1 MELAMTLDKT
11 VGRSAVSLIIGDIT
25 EIEVEAFVFY
35 ARPDLKLGTGFGTA
49 ISTRGGPKIQE
60 ELDGLAPVATGQT
73 VVTGGGKLK
82 AKNIIHAVGPRF
94 QEEDMDG
101 KLRETVLSSLRAADE
116 KKIKIL
122 ALPAMG
128 AGFYGVPLADCARV
142 MAETIAA
149 YLRGDTDIEKVIICV
164 LDSRE
169 YAPFES
175 EFGKI

>member
-11 VGRSAVSLIIGDIT
+11 VGRTAVSLIIGDIT
-25 EIEVEAFVFY
+25 DIEVEAFVFY

-60 ELDGLAPVATGQT
+60 ELDGLAPVGAGRA
-73 VVTGGGKLK
+73 VVTGAGKLK
-82 AKNIIHAVGPRF
+82 AKSIVHAVGPRF
-94 QEEDMDG
+94 QEEDITG
-101 KLRETVLSSLRAADE
+101 KLRDTVLSSLRAADE
-116 KKIKIL
+116 KKIKTL

-142 MAETIAA
+142 MVDTLKD
-149 YLRGDTDIEKVIICV
+149 YLQGDTGIEKVIICV

>member
-1 MELAMTLDKT
+1 MELTMALEKTL
-11 VGRSAVSLIIGDIT
+11 GRTAVSLIIGDIT
-25 EIEVEAFVFY
+25 EIEVDAFVFY

-60 ELDGLAPVATGQT
+60 ELDELAPVATGQA
-73 VVTGGGKLK
+73 VVTGAGKLK
-82 AKNIIHAVGPRF
+82 AKSIVHAVGPRF
-94 QEEDMDG
+94 QEEGMAG
-101 KLRETVLSSLRAADE
+101 KLRETVLSSLKAAEE
-116 KKIKIL
+116 KDVKTL

-142 MAETIAA
+142 MVDTLKT
-149 YLRGDTDIEKVIICV
+149 YLQGRTGLERAIICV
-164 LDSRE
+164 LDARE